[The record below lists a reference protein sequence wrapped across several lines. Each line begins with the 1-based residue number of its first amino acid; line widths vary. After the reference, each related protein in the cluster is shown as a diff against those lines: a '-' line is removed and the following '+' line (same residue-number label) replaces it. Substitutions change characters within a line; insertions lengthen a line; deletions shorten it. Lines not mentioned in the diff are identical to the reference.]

1 MKTKKQKFDAHVDF
15 TSAKASLLQ
24 AQKNSFAA
32 VQHDES
38 ELLDTGGHDEQ
49 CGTLFRS
56 LRKSNMKNEEDV
68 RDQRQLRACHSS
80 SITFVVVLQQ
90 LLLQVFI
97 IVIATAAA
105 AAAEPRGTAALPLAL
120 GPHPSRILNDMPK
133 QNSVIFI

>member
-1 MKTKKQKFDAHVDF
+1 MKTKKQNFDAHVDF

-90 LLLQVFI
+90 LLLLQVFI

-105 AAAEPRGTAALPLAL
+105 AAAEPRGTAALPLSSRLAL
-120 GPHPSRILNDMPK
+120 GPIG
-133 QNSVIFI
+133 FFE